1 MSSEIGDSLCWY
13 VVHTHL
19 KQEERTSSNLQTLQ
33 QLETLSPKLR
43 VDKYNQFT
51 GQLSQGIKALF
62 PGYIFARFRFNKSYH
77 RIRFTRGVHSLVMF
91 NSNPTPVDD
100 EIIELIRSR
109 VGEDGFVKTTEE
121 LKPGD
126 AVVIKD
132 GRFKDLC
139 GVFESGM
146 ADSDR
151 VRILLNTVSFQAHV
165 VVNRALVS
173 KVSQDERSGGLYV
186 H

>member
-19 KQEERTSSNLQTLQ
+19 KQEERTSGNLRTLQ

-43 VDKYNQFT
+43 VNKYNQFT
-51 GQLSQGIKALF
+51 GQLTQIVKPLF
-62 PGYIFARFRFNKSYH
+62 PNYIFARFKFNEVYH

-91 NSNPTPVDD
+91 NNTPTPVDD

-109 VGEDGFVKTTEE
+109 LGSDGFVKTMED
-121 LKPGD
+121 LQPGD
-126 AVVIKD
+126 SVVIKE

-139 GVFESGM
+139 GVFERTM
-146 ADSDR
+146 PDADR
-151 VRILLNTVSFQAHV
+151 VRILLNAVNFQAHV
-165 VVNRALVS
+165 VVNRALVT
-173 KVSQDERSGGLYV
+173 KVSPDERSGGLYV
-186 H
+186 Q

>member
-1 MSSEIGDSLCWY
+1 MSCKIGDSLSWY

-19 KQEERTSSNLQTLQ
+19 KQEERTSTNLRTLQ
-33 QLETLSPKLR
+33 QLETLAPKLR
-43 VDKYNQFT
+43 VNKYNQFT
-51 GQLSQGIKALF
+51 GQLSQAVKPLF
-62 PGYIFARFRFNKSYH
+62 PNYIFARFRYNQVYH

-91 NSNPTPVDD
+91 NNTPTPVDD

-109 VGEDGFVKTTEE
+109 MGSDGCVITAEE

-132 GRFKDLC
+132 GRFKNLF
-139 GVFESGM
+139 GVLERGM
-146 ADSDR
+146 PDADR

-173 KVSQDERSGGLYV
+173 KVSPDERPGGLYV
-186 H
+186 

>member
-1 MSSEIGDSLCWY
+1 MSSKIGDSLCWY

-19 KQEERTSSNLQTLQ
+19 KQEERTSGNLRTLQ
-33 QLETLSPKLR
+33 QLETLAPKLR
-43 VDKYNQFT
+43 VDRYNQFT
-51 GQLSQGIKALF
+51 GQLGQAVKPLF
-62 PGYIFARFRFNKSYH
+62 PGYIFARFIYNKVYH

-91 NSNPTPVDD
+91 NNTPTPVDD

-109 VGEDGFVKTTEE
+109 VGSDGFVKTTEE

-132 GRFKDLC
+132 GRFKNIC
-139 GVFESGM
+139 GVFERGM
-146 ADSDR
+146 PDADR

-165 VVNRALVS
+165 VVNRALVT

-186 H
+186 G